1 MMARLERVELVRVA
15 VPLKRRF
22 RSSVSAISTCETLL
36 VRVSGEG
43 LEGWGEVVADVRP
56 EYGPETLDSAA
67 RTISEF
73 LVPPLLERP
82 IDGVASAVQR
92 WAWVRGHSMAKAGV
106 ELALWDW
113 WGRLSGVSVSS
124 LLGQARERV
133 PVGVSVGLHDSTS
146 ELEAQLEA
154 FRAEGYRHLKL
165 KVTPAWLE
173 QPISIAQRSGGS
185 FAIDTNGSFTSAET
199 DRLLALS
206 GLAFVEQPFAWDD
219 LVDHAALTRR
229 SLVPIALDESIPSL
243 AALRAAI
250 ALGALR
256 TLNVKPGR
264 VGGLLAAKAC
274 VELAA
279 QNGLGVFVGGMLE
292 TAIGRAGNVAV
303 ASLDGVN
310 RPSDLSASSRYFETD
325 IATPFVL
332 GPDSTL
338 AVPNGPGLG
347 VAVDRDAVRHFQK
360 S

>member
-1 MMARLERVELVRVA
+1 MNARLERVELIRLA
-15 VPLKRRF
+15 VPMKRRF

-56 EYGPETLDSAA
+56 EYGPETLDTAA
-67 RTISEF
+67 RTISAF
-73 LVPPLLERP
+73 LAPPLLERA
-82 IDGVASAVQR
+82 IDGVPSATQR

-113 WGRLSGVSVSS
+113 WGRLSGASVAS
-124 LLGQARERV
+124 LLGQARARV
-133 PVGVSVGLHDSTS
+133 PVGVSVGLCDSAS
-146 ELEAQLEA
+146 ELEAQLEG
-154 FRAEGYRHLKL
+154 FRAEGYRHAKL

-173 QPISIAQRSGGS
+173 EPIAVARRSADA
-185 FAIDTNGSFTSAET
+185 FAIDANGSFTGAEL

-206 GLAFVEQPFAWDD
+206 GPAFVEQPFAWDD
-219 LVDHAALTRR
+219 LVDHAALTAR
-229 SLVPIALDESIPSL
+229 SAVPVALDESVPSL
-243 AALRAAI
+243 AALRSAI
-250 ALGALR
+250 ALGALEI
-256 TLNVKPGR
+256 LNVKPGR

-279 QNGLGVFVGGMLE
+279 QAGLGVFIGGMLE

-310 RPSDLSASSRYFETD
+310 RPSDLPASSRTFETD
-325 IATPFVL
+325 LATPFVL

-338 AVPNGPGLG
+338 TVPGGPGLG
-347 VAVDRDAVRHFQK
+347 VTVDEAAIRRFRT